1 MMRCAL
7 AALLVPYVAIEDG
20 EKPTLFWM
28 HVPKTGSFFAQ
39 TIRRVACPSYY
50 QALRNGSAPP
60 GPEPELRDWPKT
72 CDWNLGAGSSTHTPY
87 DPRRREKG
95 TAVTLLRSPTSR
107 LVSAWYFDPRAAG
120 VDACTRAA
128 RGRS

>member
-1 MMRCAL
+1 MMMRCAL
-7 AALLVPYVAIEDG
+7 AALLVPCIAVEDG

-72 CDWNLGAGSSTHTPY
+72 CA
-87 DPRRREKG
+87 
-95 TAVTLLRSPTSR
+95 SR
-107 LVSAWYFDPRAAG
+107 G
-120 VDACTRAA
+120 VRA
-128 RGRS
+128 RGARLRGVPPRLSLIHI